1 MTIADGAHDI
11 LALNT
16 MTTSMFSHY
25 AGNIFKSESFVFP
38 VTVSLDE
45 TAMKIDNAT
54 IPLTPG
60 MTVAVEIRTTPR
72 VIDYLLSPRPKSDP
86 RP

>member
-1 MTIADGAHDI
+1 
-11 LALNT
+11 

-54 IPLTPG
+54 IPLNPG
-60 MTVAVEIRTTPR
+60 MTVAVEIRTDSR
-72 VIDYLLSPRPKSDP
+72 RE
-86 RP
+86 R